1 MGAIANGDTMS
12 FFGGVMDK
20 VQDAVEDLTD
30 GDGLSA
36 DTKEDL
42 HQFFEDVGADKIID
56 GIKEALKVAI
66 QKAVAITGQMNG
78 FLANELIKIQ
88 LPGKLQVVAEALKA
102 AGMDEHVDEFI
113 VSLNRAAEQSA
124 PLAADVFAR
133 SISDMTVDDA
143 ERIWRGEDTKAAT
156 KYLETSC
163 TEGLTTAFTP
173 VVTEAMATHAATKH
187 YAVLEE
193 KALKG
198 LFTVMAEEE
207 EKIRKDPGAR
217 VSEL

>member
-1 MGAIANGDTMS
+1 MGIANGDTMS
-12 FFGGVMDK
+12 FFGGLMDK

-102 AGMDEHVDEFI
+102 AGMDEHVDELI
-113 VSLNRAAEQSA
+113 VSLNR
-124 PLAADVFAR
+124 AADVFAR

-187 YAVLEE
+187 YAVL
-193 KALKG
+193 
-198 LFTVMAEEE
+198 
-207 EKIRKDPGAR
+207 
-217 VSEL
+217 

>member
-1 MGAIANGDTMS
+1 MGIANGDTMS
-12 FFGGVMDK
+12 FFGGLMDK

-102 AGMDEHVDEFI
+102 AGMDEH
-113 VSLNRAAEQSA
+113 
-124 PLAADVFAR
+124 
-133 SISDMTVDDA
+133 
-143 ERIWRGEDTKAAT
+143 
-156 KYLETSC
+156 
-163 TEGLTTAFTP
+163 
-173 VVTEAMATHAATKH
+173 AATKH

-193 KALKG
+193 KARPLPFIGDLLGDFDLETYTVEMALKG
-198 LFTVMAEEE
+198 LFTVMGGGGE
-207 EKIRKDPGAR
+207 D
-217 VSEL
+217 

>member
-1 MGAIANGDTMS
+1 MGIANGDTMS
-12 FFGGVMDK
+12 FFGGLMDK

-56 GIKEALKVAI
+56 GIKEAI

-113 VSLNRAAEQSA
+113 VSLNRAAEQ
-124 PLAADVFAR
+124 
-133 SISDMTVDDA
+133 
-143 ERIWRGEDTKAAT
+143 
-156 KYLETSC
+156 
-163 TEGLTTAFTP
+163 
-173 VVTEAMATHAATKH
+173 
-187 YAVLEE
+187 
-193 KALKG
+193 
-198 LFTVMAEEE
+198 
-207 EKIRKDPGAR
+207 
-217 VSEL
+217 